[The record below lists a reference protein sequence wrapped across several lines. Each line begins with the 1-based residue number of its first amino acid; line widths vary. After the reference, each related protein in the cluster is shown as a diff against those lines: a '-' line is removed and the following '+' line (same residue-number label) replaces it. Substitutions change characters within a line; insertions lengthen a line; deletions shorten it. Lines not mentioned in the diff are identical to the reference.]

1 MIFVRPAFF
10 FTRLQEAPRCRASR
24 RHRAGLFPSL
34 LAGFEKPSGQ
44 FRNRA
49 QFDYRPCRNFWLS
62 HMSFKWCAAGPTNPH
77 TRFCPRRISV
87 QSQVA
92 GTNGEAPTSVG
103 VSFCL
108 GRLRG
113 FRLSNDVN
121 QGSVL
126 ASSKAGPCMPAV
138 DKEAAEITVR
148 SFAYSTKAGPPPGRV
163 LSRH

>member
-1 MIFVRPAFF
+1 MSLSGV
-10 FTRLQEAPRCRASR
+10 
-24 RHRAGLFPSL
+24 L
-34 LAGFEKPSGQ
+34 LA
-44 FRNRA
+44 
-49 QFDYRPCRNFWLS
+49 RPILT
-62 HMSFKWCAAGPTNPH
+62 PV
-77 TRFCPRRISV
+77 FCPRRISV